1 MRNIDILKEYV
12 HKRNQAFESKIFDDV
27 ENPLPRSHFCNNQKY
42 LDSFSQDIIHGNNR
56 LLEEGYGV
64 QEMLYN
70 TLVHRILLNKEFCR
84 DNTDEH
90 GIFRMA
96 DYESLKANVKEQ
108 RSFTGRYRNM
118 MANVHLAKM
127 PKDEFFDKM
136 VTTILPELE
145 KFDNCLQSDIYHSE
159 ELRRNGYQC
168 GPFTQ
173 YQLSSDLLYVPK
185 LTLMP
190 DYIDYCHHGTAMG
203 TFHCTEQWN
212 FSRELIDLI
221 IKINEEYDHKT
232 ELTEMM
238 IPSDANN
245 VLCEFYKYTMSKK
258 TRYRKP
264 EIITHPSMLYE
275 IPENL
280 RRYKNV

>member
-1 MRNIDILKEYV
+1 MRNTDVLKDYI
-12 HKRNQAFESKIFDDV
+12 HKRNQAFESKFFKDL
-27 ENPLPRSHFCNNQKY
+27 ENPIPNHHFCNNQKY
-42 LDSFSQDIIHGNNR
+42 LDAFSQDIIQGNKK
-56 LLEEGYGV
+56 LLEEGSGV

-90 GIFRMA
+90 GIFRIA
-96 DYESLKANVKEQ
+96 DHERLKSNVKEQ

-145 KFDNCLQSDIYHSE
+145 RFNRCLQSDIYHDE
-159 ELRRNGYQC
+159 GLRRNGYQC

-185 LTLMP
+185 LEIMP
-190 DYIDYCHHGTAMG
+190 DNIEYCHHGTSMG
-203 TFHCTEQWN
+203 TFHCTEQWD
-212 FSRELIDLI
+212 FSKELIDLI
-221 IKINEEYDHKT
+221 LEINKDYDHKT
-232 ELTEMM
+232 ELTEVM

-245 VLCEFYKYTMSKK
+245 VLCEFYKYTVSKK

-280 RRYKNV
+280 RRYKNA

>member
-1 MRNIDILKEYV
+1 
-12 HKRNQAFESKIFDDV
+12 
-27 ENPLPRSHFCNNQKY
+27 
-42 LDSFSQDIIHGNNR
+42 
-56 LLEEGYGV
+56 
-64 QEMLYN
+64 
-70 TLVHRILLNKEFCR
+70 
-84 DNTDEH
+84 
-90 GIFRMA
+90 
-96 DYESLKANVKEQ
+96 
-108 RSFTGRYRNM
+108 M
-118 MANVHLAKM
+118 MSNVHLAKM

-145 KFDNCLQSDIYHSE
+145 RFNNCLQSEIHNDE
-159 ELRRNGYQC
+159 GLRRNGYQC

-185 LTLMP
+185 LEIMP
-190 DYIDYCHHGTAMG
+190 DHVSYCNLGTSRG

-212 FSRELIDLI
+212 YSKELIDLI
-221 IKINEEYDHKT
+221 LEINKDYDHKT
-232 ELTEMM
+232 ELTEVM

-245 VLCEFYKYTMSKK
+245 VLCEFYKYTVSKK

-280 RRYKNV
+280 RRYKNA